1 MSFSNNQ
8 LAPYPIA
15 YLNKNC
21 LSQFV
26 GSIHQLYLKLEN
38 VRGLE
43 STHFTELLS
52 LIEKMENLNTLIIDL
67 QKNQVFDHKMLG
79 ENRII
84 FQDIMKMSNKYYELS
99 QEDEKDHTLVTKQN
113 YVV

>member
-1 MSFSNNQ
+1 M
-8 LAPYPIA
+8 
-15 YLNKNC
+15 
-21 LSQFV
+21 

-67 QKNQVFDHKMLG
+67 Q
-79 ENRII
+79 
-84 FQDIMKMSNKYYELS
+84 
-99 QEDEKDHTLVTKQN
+99 
-113 YVV
+113 